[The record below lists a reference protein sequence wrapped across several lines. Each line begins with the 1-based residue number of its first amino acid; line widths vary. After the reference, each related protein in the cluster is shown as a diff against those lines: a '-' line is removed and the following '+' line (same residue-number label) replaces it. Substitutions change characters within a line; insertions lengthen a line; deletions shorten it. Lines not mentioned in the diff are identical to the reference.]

1 VIIKMKESK
10 LKHILKLN
18 LAVFLIGC
26 LTLNTF
32 GQARSFKSPKEK
44 TRILFVLDASNSMVQ
59 YMDGSSRM
67 KVAKKLMTKMVD
79 SLSQLRNI
87 ELGLRV
93 FGHQTAIVNKDC
105 QDTKLEVPFKPGN
118 TKRLKET
125 INGLKPKGYTLI
137 AQSILSAAGDFP
149 KSPGRNIIIL
159 ITDGV
164 EECSGDPCA
173 IAKALLKKGVVLQPF
188 IIGIGDKEEL
198 FRKTYDCV
206 GKYFNA
212 NSEAEF
218 ENVFNVIIS
227 QALNSTSAQINLL
240 DDQGRP
246 IETDVAMTLYDANSG
261 KILKNYMHT
270 LNGRALPDT
279 LYLDPLYSYNLTVHT
294 VPPIYKNNIEMVPG
308 RHNTIALDAGQ
319 GRIYFKCEGTTN
331 YRELKCIV
339 RKHDS
344 TETIYAQPFNTGQ
357 DYLVGSYD
365 IEILSVPRV
374 YFKNIKVRQNNTTTV
389 EIPQPGVLNFAATR
403 SLIVSIFYVQNN
415 KMVWVFDID
424 ENTRNKT
431 ILMQPG
437 NYIAVARS
445 TGETRTIYT
454 KNINFTVT
462 SAEVSRINF

>member
-1 VIIKMKESK
+1 MKNNTA
-10 LKHILKLN
+10 KHGLN
-18 LAVFLIGC
+18 ICLSLLLAMGFALHS
-26 LTLNTF
+26 F
-32 GQARSFKSPKEK
+32 GQARSFNSPKEK

-79 SLSQLRNI
+79 SLSRLRNV
-87 ELGLRV
+87 ELALRV
-93 FGHQTAIVNKDC
+93 FGHQTPIVNKDC

-118 TKRLKET
+118 TGQLKET

-137 AQSILSAAGDFP
+137 AQSILSAANDFP

-198 FRKTYDCV
+198 FRKTYECV

-227 QALNSTSAQINLL
+227 QALNSTTAQINLL
-240 DDQGRP
+240 DVEGRP
-246 IETDVAMTLYDANSG
+246 LETDVAMTLYDANSG
-261 KILKNYMHT
+261 RMLKNYMHT
-270 LNGRALPDT
+270 MNGRGLPDT
-279 LYLDPLYSYNLTVHT
+279 LYLDPLYLYNIVVHT
-294 VPPIYKNNIEMVPG
+294 VPPIYKSNVEVVAG
-308 RHNTIALDAGQ
+308 RHNTIAMDAGQ
-319 GRIYFKCEGTTN
+319 GKIYFKCKGTTN
-331 YRELKCIV
+331 YKELKCIV

-344 TETIYAQPFNTGQ
+344 TQTIYAQPFNTGQ

-374 YFKNIKVRQNNTTTV
+374 YYNNIKVLQNSTTTV
-389 EIPQPGVLNFAATR
+389 EIPQPGVLNFAANN
-403 SLIVSIFYVQNN
+403 SLIISIFYMQNN
-415 KMVWVFDID
+415 RMVWVFDTD
-424 ENTRNKT
+424 ENTRSKT

-437 NYIAVARS
+437 NYVAVARS

-454 KNINFTVT
+454 KNINFSVS
-462 SAEVSRINF
+462 SAEVTRLTF

>member
-1 VIIKMKESK
+1 MKNENIQ
-10 LKHILKLN
+10 HTLKLCFTLL
-18 LAVFLIGC
+18 LAIGFS
-26 LTLNTF
+26 LNSF
-32 GQARSFKSPKEK
+32 SQASSFKSPKEK

-67 KVAKKLMTKMVD
+67 KVAKKIMTKMVD
-79 SLSQLRNI
+79 SLSRLRNV
-87 ELGLRV
+87 EMALRV
-93 FGHQTAIVNKDC
+93 FGHQTPIVQKDC

-118 TKRLKET
+118 ISQLTET

-137 AQSILSAAGDFP
+137 AQSILSAANDFP

-198 FRKTYDCV
+198 FRQTYDCV

-218 ENVFNVIIS
+218 QNVFNVIIS
-227 QALNSTSAQINLL
+227 QALNSTTAQINLL
-240 DDQGRP
+240 DDEGRP
-246 IETDVAMTLYDANSG
+246 LETDVAMTLYDANSG
-261 KILKNYMHT
+261 KLLKNYMHT
-270 LNGRALPDT
+270 MNGRGLPDT
-279 LYLDPLYSYNLTVHT
+279 LYLDPLYNYNLVVHT
-294 VPPIYKNNIEMVPG
+294 VPPLYKSNIEIVAG
-308 RHNTIALDAGQ
+308 RHNTIALNAGQ
-319 GRIYFKCEGTTN
+319 GNIYFKCKGTTN
-331 YRELKCIV
+331 YKELKCIV

-344 TETIYAQPFNTGQ
+344 TQTIYAQPFNTGQ

-374 YFKNIKVRQNNTTTV
+374 YYKNIKVLQNNTTTV
-389 EIPQPGVLNFAATR
+389 QIPQPGVLNFAATN
-403 SLIVSIFYVQNN
+403 SLIVSIFYMQNN
-415 KMVWVFDID
+415 RMVWVFDID
-424 ENTRNKT
+424 ENTRSKT

-454 KNINFTVT
+454 KNINFTVA
-462 SAEVSRINF
+462 SAEVTRLTF